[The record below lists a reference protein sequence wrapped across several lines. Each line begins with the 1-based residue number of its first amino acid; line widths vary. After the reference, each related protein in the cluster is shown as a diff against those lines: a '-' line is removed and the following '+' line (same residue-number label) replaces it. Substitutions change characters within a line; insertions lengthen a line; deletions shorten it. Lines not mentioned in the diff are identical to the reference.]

1 MLEGIQ
7 MCVSMCMCLCVR
19 TCKIKH
25 ENLGVCRGPQHVL
38 TMATWEGTL
47 DSLSDLPLNVH
58 YIVFHKIKT
67 QEIFIN
73 MKLNKDISL
82 W

>member
-1 MLEGIQ
+1 
-7 MCVSMCMCLCVR
+7 
-19 TCKIKH
+19 
-25 ENLGVCRGPQHVL
+25 
-38 TMATWEGTL
+38 MATWEGTL

-73 MKLNKDISL
+73 MKLNEDILL